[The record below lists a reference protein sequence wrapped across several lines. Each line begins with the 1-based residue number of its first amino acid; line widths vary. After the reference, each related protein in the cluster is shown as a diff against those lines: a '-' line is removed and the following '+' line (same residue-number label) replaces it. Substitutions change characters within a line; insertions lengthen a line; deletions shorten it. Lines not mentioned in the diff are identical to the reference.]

1 MKSETHQALKIGVAG
16 GIGSGKTTICQ
27 FIEKRGYPVFYSD
40 LEAKKIMNSNEHVI
54 SEIIKFFGSNAYQSK
69 KLNSAHLAA
78 VAFNNPSLLGEL
90 NQLVHPAVRASFEHF
105 VEAHQDKKLVFNEA
119 AILFETGAYQTF
131 DYNILITAPKELRL
145 ERVANRD
152 QIEPQQV
159 ENRMKNQWSDEKKI
173 PLADFVIQNNGQTDL
188 IQKVDE
194 IIANLLEKWEQKNK
208 GFN

>member
-1 MKSETHQALKIGVAG
+1 
-16 GIGSGKTTICQ
+16 
-27 FIEKRGYPVFYSD
+27 
-40 LEAKKIMNSNEHVI
+40 MNSNEHVI